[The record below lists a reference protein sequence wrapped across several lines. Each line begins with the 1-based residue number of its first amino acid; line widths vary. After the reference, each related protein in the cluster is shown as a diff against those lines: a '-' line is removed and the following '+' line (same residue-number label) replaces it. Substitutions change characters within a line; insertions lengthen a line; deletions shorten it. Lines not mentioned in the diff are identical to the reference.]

1 MKRGHADAESGAG
14 EYPGI
19 YLQNRWYVAAKSSEL
34 SRMPLRRV
42 ILNEPVVMYRGM
54 DGNAIVMDD
63 TCPHRFAPL
72 SEGKVVDDRIQC
84 PYHGI
89 EFAPNGKCVRI
100 PGQTHIAGSMRINAY
115 KTIERYGW
123 IWAWIG
129 DQNNVDESRMPEWA
143 FLDDPKW
150 DAHIYYYHV
159 KANYLLVMDNLLD
172 LSHVTFTHADTVG
185 DPKFAE
191 TPPSVEVEGETVR
204 NIFGIMDTEPAPFFR
219 RIAGMSGR
227 VDRTSIMIFKPPAYI
242 DNIATVLPHGTT
254 DLAGGIQLRA
264 QVGCITPE
272 TATTSHYFVSWSR
285 NFAIGKHWVTD
296 AARKNNDKTVYQ
308 DLVMIE
314 AQQRILDQYPDRRQ
328 VSMYVDGAQIRA
340 RRILA
345 KLIAQ
350 QIEASEEHNPV
361 AAE

>member
-1 MKRGHADAESGAG
+1 MGTQTRKAARASIQEFTCKIAG
-14 EYPGI
+14 TSRPS
-19 YLQNRWYVAAKSSEL
+19 LSEL

-185 DPKFAE
+185 DPNLRRRRQASRSRVKLSGTF
-191 TPPSVEVEGETVR
+191 S
-204 NIFGIMDTEPAPFFR
+204 GIMDTEPAPFFR

-227 VDRTSIMIFKPPAYI
+227 VDRKSIMIFKPPAYI

-285 NFAIGKHWVTD
+285 NFA
-296 AARKNNDKTVYQ
+296 
-308 DLVMIE
+308 
-314 AQQRILDQYPDRRQ
+314 DR
-328 VSMYVDGAQIRA
+328 
-340 RRILA
+340 
-345 KLIAQ
+345 
-350 QIEASEEHNPV
+350 
-361 AAE
+361 

>member
-1 MKRGHADAESGAG
+1 MKQGHLEAESGSG
-14 EYPGI
+14 ENPGI
-19 YLQNRWYVAAKSSEL
+19 YLQNRWYIAAASSEL
-34 SRMPLRRV
+34 SRTPLRRV
-42 ILNEPVVMYRGM
+42 LLNEPLVMYRGE
-54 DGNAIVMDD
+54 DGKAIVMDD

-72 SEGKVVDDRIQC
+72 SAGKLIGDRIQC

-89 EFAPNGKCVRI
+89 EFAPDGKCVRI
-100 PGQTHIAGSMRINAY
+100 PGQSHVAASMRINCYRA
-115 KTIERYGW
+115 IERYGW

-129 DQNNVDESRMPEWA
+129 DQDNVDEGLMPHWP
-143 FLDDPKW
+143 FLDDPNW
-150 DAHIYYYHV
+150 DAHLYYYHV
-159 KANYLLVMDNLLD
+159 KASYLLVIDNLLD
-172 LSHVTFTHADTVG
+172 LSHVSFTHADTVG

-204 NIFGIMDTEPAPFFR
+204 NIFRIIDTEPAPFFR

-227 VDRTSIMIFKPPAYI
+227 VDRNSVMIFKPPAYI

-272 TATTSHYFVSWSR
+272 TAATCHYFVSWSR
-285 NFAIGKHWVTD
+285 NFAVGKSWVTD

-308 DLVMIE
+308 DLAMIE

-328 VSMYVDGAQIRA
+328 VSMYVDGAQTRA

-345 KLIAQ
+345 KLISQ
-350 QIEASEEHNPV
+350 QLNARDEANPV